1 MDFYK
6 IKRQLRYQKYSESTF
21 NTYVSCLQLFNR
33 YLNSNKLEIGE
44 DVIKDYLLR
53 LSDKKYARSTI
64 NQHINAI
71 KFYLEKVL
79 RQPKKTY
86 YFQRPRK
93 DKKLPTVLSLDETQR
108 IFSNLTSIKRQS
120 HCYTLL
126 VCALER

>member
-64 NQHINAI
+64 NQHINTI